1 MESRREDGSES
12 SSSRIRTQGT
22 QGLGRHG
29 ISNTEGSLAP
39 QFVNRMEDGTDFDP
53 GALRSVLWGTDI
65 NIDEIQ
71 TKFKDFLLRF
81 TDADEMSD
89 GETPFYIK
97 RLIDNTNTAF
107 FNLDVDCD
115 HIFQFDRELYQQ
127 LVNYPS
133 DIVPLFDLSAME
145 LYRSLHNENLD
156 EDYKIQ
162 VRTHNLRHVTGMRE
176 MGPDKIDMLI
186 AVRGIVIRCSDIVP
200 DMRVADFRCAQCGR
214 HEKVTLERGKVE
226 EPNSCPR
233 CLAKYSFELIHNLSI
248 FSDKQHIKIQET
260 PENIPEG
267 EVPHTVHICCY
278 DDMIDIMR
286 PGDRIEVTGIFRAC
300 PMRVSRLR
308 RTLKSIYSTYV
319 DVVHVAKMHKQ
330 RFTHEEEEVTEFS
343 DEKKQL
349 FHQIAERPDLYDL
362 LVKSFAPSIWE
373 CDDIKKG
380 LLCQLFGGCNK
391 NFSNS
396 GRGRFRGEINI
407 LLVGDPSTAKSQLLQ
422 FVHKL
427 SNRGIYTSGKGSSA
441 VGLTVYVKR
450 DPDTKEIL
458 LESGALVLSDRG
470 ICCIDEFDK
479 MDDSTRAMLHEAME
493 QQTLSVAKAGII
505 CQLNA
510 RTAILAA
517 ANPKQSK
524 YNPKMSVVENIELP
538 PTLLSRFDLIYLVL
552 DKTTEAYD
560 KRLAGHILSLYGD
573 LVLKNDPTD
582 TINRETL
589 AGYISY
595 ARKFATP
602 KLSPDASS
610 LLVNSYIEMRR
621 VGNSNKTIT
630 ATPRQLESIIRISE
644 ALAKM
649 RLSPAVLK
657 SDVEEAI
664 RLMKVATQQA
674 ATDPKTGQINYE
686 LILTGHSA
694 GTRQKVQE
702 NVTLIR
708 QVLGEFKE
716 TAKKGIKIKTIFD
729 EFKKKIEALGL
740 SCTEIEFNDAIKN
753 LEDEGIITT
762 TGKRQPII
770 RLISFQ

>member
-1 MESRREDGSES
+1 M
-12 SSSRIRTQGT
+12 I
-22 QGLGRHG
+22 
-29 ISNTEGSLAP
+29 
-39 QFVNRMEDGTDFDP
+39 
-53 GALRSVLWGTDI
+53 
-65 NIDEIQ
+65 
-71 TKFKDFLLRF
+71 
-81 TDADEMSD
+81 D
-89 GETPFYIK
+89 GETTYYINQ
-97 RLIDNTNTAF
+97 LIKISQSSLY
-107 FNLDVDCD
+107 NLDVDCD

-133 DIVPLFDLSAME
+133 DIIPLFDLSAME
-145 LYRSLHNENLD
+145 LYRGMQLGIAD
-156 EDYKIQ
+156 EDKKIQ
-162 VRTHNLRHVTGMRE
+162 VRTQNLRHVTSMRE

-186 AVRGIVIRCSDIVP
+186 AIRGIVIRVSDIVP
-200 DMRVADFRCAQCGR
+200 DMRVADFRCVQCGR

-233 CLAKYSFELIHNLSI
+233 CLAKYSFELIHNLST
-248 FSDKQHIKIQET
+248 FSDKQHIKLQET

-278 DDMIDIMR
+278 DDMVDKVR
-286 PGDRIEVTGIFRAC
+286 PGDRIEITGIFRAC
-300 PMRVSRLR
+300 PMRVSKLR
-308 RTLKSIYSTYV
+308 RNLKSIYSTYV
-319 DVVHVAKMHKQ
+319 DVVSVVKMHKQ
-330 RFTHEEEEVTEFS
+330 RFTHEDEDTVEVSEER
-343 DEKKQL
+343 KQI
-349 FHQIAERPDLYDL
+349 FHEIAQRPDLYEL

-391 NFSNS
+391 NFTKS
-396 GRGRFRGEINI
+396 GRGRFRGEVNV

-450 DPDTKEIL
+450 DPDTKEII

-524 YNPKMSVVENIELP
+524 YNPRMSVVENIELP
-538 PTLLSRFDLIYLVL
+538 PTLLSRFDLIYLIL
-552 DKTTEAYD
+552 DKTSEMYD
-560 KRLAGHILSLYGD
+560 RRLAGHILSLYGD
-573 LVLKNDPTD
+573 IVFVNDPTD
-582 TINRETL
+582 IIEREIL

-595 ARKFATP
+595 ARKMSSP
-602 KLSPDASS
+602 KLSQHASQ
-610 LLVNSYIEMRR
+610 LLVNAYIEMRR
-621 VGNSNKTIT
+621 VGNSSKTIT
-630 ATPRQLESIIRISE
+630 ATPRQLESIIRLSE

-649 RLSPAVLK
+649 RLASVVEK

-664 RLMKVATQQA
+664 RLMRVATQQA
-674 ATDPKTGQINYE
+674 ATDPKTGQIDMDLLQTGITANSRVKIQE
-686 LILTGHSA
+686 LVNLLRI
-694 GTRQKVQE
+694 
-702 NVTLIR
+702 
-708 QVLGEFKE
+708 VLGEIKE
-716 TAKKGIKIKTIFD
+716 SAKKGLSAKKLFDELKRKTDSLGIACNELEFNQVIKI
-729 EFKKKIEALGL
+729 
-740 SCTEIEFNDAIKN
+740 
-753 LEDEGIITT
+753 LEDEGMITSSG
-762 TGKRQPII
+762 GKRAPTI